1 VQEGDNRKHKRK
13 RPSRKGVKGRKE
25 QGRTERTER
34 TVKKGEKKEGE
45 GGGEREKRSGS
56 QKGPVP
62 REGLPAIIQGLNEQ
76 LKDLL
81 KEKPSSLFML

>member
-1 VQEGDNRKHKRK
+1 
-13 RPSRKGVKGRKE
+13 
-25 QGRTERTER
+25 
-34 TVKKGEKKEGE
+34 VKKGEKKEGE